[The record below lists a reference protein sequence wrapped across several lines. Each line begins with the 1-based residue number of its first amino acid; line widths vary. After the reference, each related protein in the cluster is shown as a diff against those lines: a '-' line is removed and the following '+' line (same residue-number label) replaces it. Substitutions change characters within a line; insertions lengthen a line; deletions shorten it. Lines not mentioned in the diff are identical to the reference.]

1 MAEYTVSVPLKI
13 SDFFPKKLKQQYFI
27 AQMLSK
33 EILNKCD
40 RDNFIKMLIMW
51 KNTLSENGLIS
62 ER

>member
-33 EILNKCD
+33 EILNKC
-40 RDNFIKMLIMW
+40 
-51 KNTLSENGLIS
+51 
-62 ER
+62 ERGTTHQNVNRVKKYVVNI